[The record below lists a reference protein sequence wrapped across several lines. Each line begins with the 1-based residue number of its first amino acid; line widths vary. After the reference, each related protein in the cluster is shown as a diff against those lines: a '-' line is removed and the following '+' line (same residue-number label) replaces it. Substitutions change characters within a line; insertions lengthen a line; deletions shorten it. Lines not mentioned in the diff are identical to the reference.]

1 MPSTNTNPTKNLVL
15 LDGNSLL
22 YRGFFAMR
30 ALTTSAG
37 LHTNAVFSFTMML
50 LTLLE
55 KEKPDVML
63 CAWDTSKPTFRHEL
77 TKAYK
82 GQRSSPPTELTQQ
95 GPLARELVN
104 AFHVPTVEAP
114 GFEADDIIGT
124 LSKQGREQGYEIL
137 IVTGDLDALQLVAPG
152 VQVMTTVKGVTDTVV
167 YDEDAVLKRYNLR
180 PDQLADFRALKGDT
194 SDNIPGVPGVGDKT
208 AATLLQKY
216 DHVENLLHHMD
227 EVTPAKLQAALVGA
241 TDQIVLSKKLA
252 VIVRDVPLPG
262 VDLPDLATAEHKPD
276 YAAVRALFERLEFR
290 TLLRRLPDAKAV
302 PVGFRGGIAD
312 QSEEGFLSEPPVI
325 GGQGGKTVDIEAE
338 DYDPFADDAPDA
350 ELPAP
355 KTPAVAVA
363 PADFRDITEAT
374 DAKTVGEMETA
385 VRAAH
390 RVSVRLHLSG
400 DATNASDLLDSKLIG
415 VALGI
420 GNGTVF
426 YVSPPEK
433 AAGLLADPK
442 IAKVTHDAKR
452 DIAAIEKHGL
462 TLAGIAFDT
471 ELAAYLLNAG
481 RRSGYPLNEVAAD
494 YAGHEIALLDK
505 KERKTAEPDAIAAH
519 DRTQVLQEADAI
531 YAIMGVQEPRLAAD
545 KLTSVLETL
554 ELPVAPILAEMELA
568 GLLVDVP
575 VMDRMAREMQTQIT
589 ELEAQIFAIAG
600 DPFSIGSTK
609 QLQEVLFDK
618 LKIPS
623 GKKTKTGYST
633 GADVL
638 EELAPD
644 YPIVSLVMKH
654 REFTK
659 LKNTY
664 AEAMP
669 LLVKS
674 DGRIHTT
681 LNQTVAA
688 TGRLSS
694 SNPNLQNIP
703 VRTPIGREIRRAFI
717 AAPGTVLV
725 SADYSQIEL
734 RLFAHVTGDKE
745 LVAAFESGEDIHTY
759 TGAKMYNVAVA
770 DVTGDMRRAAKT
782 VNYAVIY
789 GISEF
794 ALARRLGISF
804 VAAKELKTSYF
815 ARFPGVR
822 TYLDETVAF
831 ARAHG
836 YVQTLWGRRRYI
848 PDISSRVFTFR
859 QAAERA
865 AANMPIQGSSADI
878 MKLAMIAVRD
888 MLRDEGFQS
897 KMLLQVHDELLF
909 ETPPEEVAHLAAR
922 VRERM
927 TSVYPLRVALDVEVK
942 TGATWADVT
951 PVADANEEVVSL
963 MSGA

>member
-1 MPSTNTNPTKNLVL
+1 MPTKSTPQKLVL
-15 LDGNSLL
+15 IDGNSLL

-37 LHTNAVFSFTMML
+37 LPTNAVFSFTMML

-55 KEKPDVML
+55 KEKPDLML

-77 TKAYK
+77 TRDYK
-82 GQRSSPPTELTQQ
+82 GTRSAPPSELTQQ
-95 GPLARELVN
+95 GPLARETVN
-104 AFHVPTVEAP
+104 AFSVPSLEAP

-124 LSKQGREQGYEIL
+124 LSKQGRELGYEVL
-137 IVTGDLDALQLVAPG
+137 IVTGDLDALQLVEPG
-152 VQVMTTVKGVTDTVV
+152 IEVMTTVKGVTDTVI
-167 YDEDAVLKRYNLR
+167 YDDDAVQKRYGLR
-180 PDQLADFRALKGDT
+180 PNQLADFRALKGDA
-194 SDNIPGVPGVGDKT
+194 SDNIPGVPGIGDKT
-208 AATLLQKY
+208 AAALLQKY
-216 DHVENLLHHMD
+216 DTVENLLYCID
-227 EVTPAKLQAALVGA
+227 EVTPSRTQAAIIEA
-241 TDQIVLSKKLA
+241 TEQMVLSKKLA

-262 VDLPDLATAEHKPD
+262 VSLPDLMEAARKPD

-290 TLLRRLPDAKAV
+290 TLLKRVPGADAGRVNTAGVTVSDTPPAAPLPSA
-302 PVGFRGGIAD
+302 P
-312 QSEEGFLSEPPVI
+312 S
-325 GGQGGKTVDIEAE
+325 VDIEAA
-338 DYDPFADDAPDA
+338 DYDPFSDDAPGANLPVAAAPSVPDA
-350 ELPAP
+350 P
-355 KTPAVAVA
+355 
-363 PADFRDITEAT
+363 PADFREITAGS
-374 DAKTVGEMETA
+374 DAKTVDEMKA
-385 VRAAH
+385 DVRAAP
-390 RVSVRLHLSG
+390 RVAVRLHLSDMSG
-400 DATNASDLLDSKLIG
+400 DVLETGLLG
-415 VALGI
+415 VCLAV
-420 GNGTVF
+420 GNGTV
-426 YVSPPEK
+426 YHVSPPEK
-433 AAGLLADPK
+433 AADLLADASV
-442 IAKVTHDAKR
+442 AKVTHDAKR
-452 DIAAIEKHGL
+452 EIAIARHHGL
-462 TLAGIAFDT
+462 EIAGIVFDT

-494 YAGHEIALLDK
+494 YAGREVGILDK
-505 KERKTAEPDAIAAH
+505 KERKAMEKSDMENQTNLLAAR
-519 DRTQVLQEADAI
+519 DKTQVMQETEAI
-531 YAIMGVQEPRLAAD
+531 LAVMGVQEPRLAAD

-575 VMDRMAREMQTQIT
+575 AMERMAKEMQEKI
-589 ELEAQIFAIAG
+589 EGLEEKIFAISG
-600 DPFSIGSTK
+600 EPFSVGSTK

-618 LKIPS
+618 LKIPA

-644 YPIVSLVMKH
+644 YPIVSLILKH

-669 LLVKS
+669 LLVKA
-674 DGRIHTT
+674 DGRIHTS

-703 VRTPIGREIRRAFI
+703 VRTEIGREIRRAFI

-734 RLFAHVTGDKE
+734 RLFAHVTSDPE

-759 TGAKMYNVAVA
+759 TGAKMYNVAVP

-804 VAAKELKTSYF
+804 SEAKELKTSYF
-815 ARFPGVR
+815 DRFPGVR

-831 ARAHG
+831 ARTHG

-848 PDISSRVFTFR
+848 PDIASRVFQFR

-878 MKLAMIAVRD
+878 MKLAMISVSD
-888 MLRDEGFQS
+888 MLKAEKFAS

-909 ETPPEEVAHLAAR
+909 ETPPGEVSRLAVR
-922 VRERM
+922 VRECM
-927 TSVYPLRVALDVEVK
+927 ANVYPLRVSLDVEVK
-942 TGATWADVT
+942 TGETWADVT
-951 PVADANEEVVSL
+951 PVADASEDMVSL
-963 MSGA
+963 MSGT